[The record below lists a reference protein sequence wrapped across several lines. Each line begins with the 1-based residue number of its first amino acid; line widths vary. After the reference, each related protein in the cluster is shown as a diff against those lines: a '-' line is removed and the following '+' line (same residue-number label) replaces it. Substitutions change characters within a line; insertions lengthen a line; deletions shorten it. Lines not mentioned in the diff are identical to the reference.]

1 MVWIWLIREMGAP
14 VLVSHPQG
22 DTLGW
27 VTPTCQQMCQPNSA
41 AYGDTNS
48 RGWQWQDLVPQVAAA
63 EVLLI
68 SHIVTHDTVIC
79 HVIFSCL
86 FTQRKRKKKRNFQLI
101 ICSIVSFHS
110 E

>member
-14 VLVSHPQG
+14 VLVSRPQG

-68 SHIVTHDTVIC
+68 SHIVTHDTVI
-79 HVIFSCL
+79 HSCYFFL
-86 FTQRKRKKKRNFQLI
+86 FVYAKKKGKKRNFQLI